1 MEPLVII
8 NGEVKSNVSIFNR
21 NMQYGDGL
29 FETCV
34 AKDNK
39 VLFWDNHFSRLNNGC
54 DRLNIKKIAN
64 SVWLEDIKKALSLS
78 SEKNCIVKLILS
90 RGNSLRGYSYS
101 KDIEPVRVVIVSQ
114 MNEYKTKETY
124 SLEFAISGFHSNPN
138 LAGIKHCNRLEQI
151 LARTNMMADEA
162 IMLDE
167 NQSVV
172 SVTQGNIYLIFGNK
186 LITPKLERCGVIGSR
201 RSIILELSRLT
212 NLEVREEDISI
223 KQLEKANEVFVS
235 NSLIG
240 IQPVTLIGDYY
251 LTNNPIT
258 EKISAAY
265 SSITQDI
272 KSWTCL

>member
-1 MEPLVII
+1 MTEVVLID
-8 NGEVKSNVSIFNR
+8 GEVETEISIFNR

-34 AKDNK
+34 SKDK
-39 VLFWDNHFSRLNNGC
+39 KILFWQSHYERLNNGC
-54 DRLNIKKIAN
+54 ERLNIKKIEN
-64 SVWLEDIKKALSLS
+64 SIWLKDIKKALNLFK
-78 SEKNCIVKLILS
+78 EKKCIVKLILS

-101 KDIEPVRVVIVSQ
+101 EDIEPVRVVIASQ
-114 MNEYKTKETY
+114 MKEYKTKETY
-124 SLEFAISGFHSNPN
+124 SLEYAMSGFHSNPK

-151 LARTNMMADEA
+151 LARASMKGDEA

-167 NQSVV
+167 NQNII
-172 SVTQGNIYLIFGNK
+172 SVTQGNIYFIYGNK
-186 LITPKLERCGVIGSR
+186 LLTPKLERCGVIGSR
-201 RSIILELSRLT
+201 RSIILELSRLI
-212 NLEVREEDISI
+212 NLEVKEDDISI

-240 IQPVTLIGDYY
+240 IQPVTSIGDYC
-251 LTNNPIT
+251 LTNNLIT
-258 EKISAAY
+258 EKIRAAY

>member
-1 MEPLVII
+1 MEPVVII
-8 NGEVKSNVSIFNR
+8 NGEAKSNISIFNR
-21 NMQYGDGL
+21 NLQYGDGL

-34 AKDNK
+34 AKSNK
-39 VLFWDNHFSRLNNGC
+39 LLFWENHYARLNNGC
-54 DRLNIKKIAN
+54 ERLNIKKIAN

-78 SEKNCIVKLILS
+78 PEKNCIVKLILS

-114 MNEYKTKETY
+114 MSEYKTKENY

-151 LARTNMMADEA
+151 MARTNMLADEA

-167 NQSVV
+167 NQSVI
-172 SVTQGNIYLIFGNK
+172 SVTQGNIYFIFGKK
-186 LITPKLERCGVIGSR
+186 LVTPKLERCGVIGSR
-201 RSIILELSRLT
+201 RSIILELSRLI
-212 NLEVREEDISI
+212 NLEVKEDDISI

-240 IQPVTLIGDYY
+240 IQPVTSIGEYY
-251 LTNNPIT
+251 QKNNPLT
-258 EKISAAY
+258 EKIRAAY
-265 SSITQDI
+265 TSITQDI

>member
-151 LARTNMMADEA
+151 LARTNMLADEA

-172 SVTQGNIYLIFGNK
+172 SVTQGNIYFIFGNK

-212 NLEVREEDISI
+212 NLEVREDDISI

-240 IQPVTLIGDYY
+240 IQPVTSIGDYY

>member
-54 DRLNIKKIAN
+54 DRLNIKKISN
-64 SVWLEDIKKALSLS
+64 LVWLEDIKKALSLS

-172 SVTQGNIYLIFGNK
+172 SVTQGNIYLICGNK
-186 LITPKLERCGVIGSR
+186 LITPKLKRCGVIGSR

-212 NLEVREEDISI
+212 NLEVREDDISI

-240 IQPVTLIGDYY
+240 IQPVTSIGDYY
-251 LTNNPIT
+251 LTNNLIT
-258 EKISAAY
+258 EKISTAY
-265 SSITQDI
+265 SSITKDI